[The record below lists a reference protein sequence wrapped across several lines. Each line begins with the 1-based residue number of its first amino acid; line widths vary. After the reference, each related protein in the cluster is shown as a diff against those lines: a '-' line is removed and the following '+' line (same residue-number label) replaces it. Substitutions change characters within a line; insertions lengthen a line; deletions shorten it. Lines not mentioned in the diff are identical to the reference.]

1 MSIYNAL
8 YGRDGHGVGP
18 NEPEKKGFAR
28 FCQMVGRDLGQ
39 LLGTNLMVCVLCL
52 PAALGVSLGVT
63 LLSLPLTVVCSAV
76 TGLLTGPA
84 MVLLADCALRS
95 LQNDPSQWL
104 PRAKQTLAAHW
115 KAACGFGCI
124 GTLVLGL
131 LCFLCLFF
139 FYILLINATRTHF
152 EIQKGFSFLP
162 GRSLMTNL
170 KNVLS
175 DANIP
180 VLTGVRNSLIV
191 SGCSAALSVYFSAL
205 TAYGIYAYNFR
216 FKKAAF
222 AIILLIMTMPTQ
234 VSALGFLQLITK
246 MGLKNSF
253 IPLIIPSIAAPAVF
267 FFMKQYLDAS
277 LPMEIVEAARIDG
290 AGEFYTFNKIV
301 LPIMKPALAVQ
312 AIFSFVA
319 SWNNY
324 FIPALVLDTADKKTL
339 PILIAQLRSADF
351 LKFDMGKVYMLVAI
365 AILPVIIVYL
375 LLSKFIVRGVALGGV
390 KG

>member
-76 TGLLTGPA
+76 TGLLVGPA

-152 EIQKGFSFLP
+152 EIQRGFSLLP
-162 GRSLMTNL
+162 GRSLLTNL
-170 KNVLS
+170 KSVLAN
-175 DANIP
+175 ANIP
-180 VLTGVRNSLIV
+180 VLSGIRNSLLV
-191 SGCSAALSVYFSAL
+191 SALSALLSVYFSAL
-205 TAYGIYAYNFR
+205 TAYGIHAYDFK
-216 FKKAAF
+216 FKKLAF
-222 AIILLIMTMPTQ
+222 TFILLIMMMPTQ
-234 VSALGFLQLITK
+234 VSALGFVRLITK
-246 MGLKNSF
+246 MGMADTLA
-253 IPLIIPSIAAPAVF
+253 PLFLPSIAAPVVF
-267 FFMKQYLDAS
+267 YFMLQYMEGN

-290 AGEFYTFNKIV
+290 SGEFSTFNRIV
-301 LPIMKPALAVQ
+301 LPILKPALAVQ
-312 AIFSFVA
+312 AIFTFVNT
-319 SWNNY
+319 WNNY
-324 FIPALVLDTADKKTL
+324 FTPALVLSSSGKKTL

-351 LKFDMGKVYMLVAI
+351 LKFDMGQVYMMVAI
-365 AILPVIIVYL
+365 AILPVIAVYL
-375 LLSKFIVRGVALGGV
+375 CLSKFIVRGVALGGV